1 MTKIRQVVHGYMLGS
16 LYVFFSP
23 NTWSSLSG
31 WMMPKTEQTY
41 PTRNEVIQYLSA
53 YEQRYQFPVIR
64 PIHVDH
70 IEKKMTA

>member
-16 LYVFFSP
+16 LYVFFSKY
-23 NTWSSLSG
+23 LEFVVG
-31 WMMPKTEQTY
+31 LDDAKTEQTY

-70 IEKKMTA
+70 IEKK